1 MIIPDGNVAWK
12 RLVITENVLWG
23 CDDEMI
29 SCVFLQFSDSWA
41 RLAK

>member
-1 MIIPDGNVAWK
+1 
-12 RLVITENVLWG
+12 VITENVLWG